1 MGQKVNPIGFRLSV
15 RRNWSARWYANKF
28 DYSSFMKEDNCI
40 RGFLEKKLRYASVPR
55 IVIERASTRTRVT
68 IWTARP
74 GIVIGRKGQELDSLR
89 DSLNRAVGKE
99 VRLEIQEIKKPDL
112 VASLVAESVAL
123 QLERRIAFRRAMKKA
138 VQTTMSMG
146 AEGIR
151 IQCAGRLA
159 GADIA
164 RTEQLR
170 EGRVPLHT
178 LRENI
183 DYGLVEANT
192 VYGIIGIKCWI
203 CLKDEDKIFKPLV
216 PCLSYYHLAPS
227 TERSTRVV
235 SVGLPQEAIPFL
247 LGNSEFNHSPVAE

>member
-1 MGQKVNPIGFRLSV
+1 MGQKVNPIGFRLGV
-15 RRNWSARWYANKF
+15 RRNWSARWYANKG
-28 DYSSFMKEDNCI
+28 DYAKFVEEDCLIRSFLD
-40 RGFLEKKLRYASVPR
+40 KKLRFASVPR
-55 IVIERASTRTRVT
+55 VVIERASIRTRVS

-89 DSLNRAVGKE
+89 DGLNKRIGKE
-99 VRLEIQEIKKPDL
+99 VHLEIKEIKKPDL
-112 VASLVAESVAL
+112 VASLVAENVAL

-151 IQCAGRLA
+151 IQCSGRLG

-164 RTEQLR
+164 RTEQQR

-183 DYGLVEANT
+183 DYGFIEAKT
-192 VYGIIGIKCWI
+192 VYGVIGIKCWI
-203 CLKDEDKIFKPLV
+203 CLKEEDRL
-216 PCLSYYHLAPS
+216 Y
-227 TERSTRVV
+227 
-235 SVGLPQEAIPFL
+235 
-247 LGNSEFNHSPVAE
+247 